1 LTLYRVDEIHCI
13 RVRTCILWQALFQKA
28 ETLYIKGNFE
38 LALVFYHRGQKLK
51 PDSELFR
58 LGIQKAQEAIDSAVG
73 GKLHL
78 RLFPRRIFFEVL
90 Q

>member
-1 LTLYRVDEIHCI
+1 ML
-13 RVRTCILWQALFQKA
+13 QALHQKA

-38 LALVFYHRGQKLK
+38 LALVYFHRGQKLK
-51 PDSELFR
+51 PDSEIFR

-73 GKLHL
+73 GQLLLNTVLLHH
-78 RLFPRRIFFEVL
+78 PKY